1 LSGVVPEDGLQ
12 LGDVEG
18 FVFDVDGTLAKRG
31 SDGVTRPLPGAA
43 AVLERVRA
51 SGRPFV
57 LFTNASH
64 VPSSDLARGLR
75 EKGLP
80 VGDDEL
86 LTPPDS
92 AITYLL
98 RYHRDRPVLLFATDA
113 IRERIGAAGVPLAN
127 GEEAGVVL
135 VAHVDEIDIAS
146 LERAARAVS
155 AGAPLLT
162 CSYVRG
168 YAGGDGIIFSRGAMV
183 TAAIAKVS
191 GGRPRVVGKP
201 SRAAVAELRTHFGF
215 PTEKLV
221 VVGDDLDMDIALG
234 RLGGSRTVLVRSG
247 MSGSTLL
254 EQVPEH
260 RRPDAAIDSVAD
272 LLELL

>member
-1 LSGVVPEDGLQ
+1 VPENGLD

-43 AVLERVRA
+43 EVLDRVRA

-64 VPSSDLARGLR
+64 IPSRDLARGLR
-75 EKGLP
+75 DKGLP

-86 LTPPDS
+86 LTPVDS
-92 AITYLL
+92 AITYL
-98 RYHRDRPVLLFATDA
+98 RRHHGDHPVLLFATDA
-113 IRERIGAAGVPLAN
+113 INERMATAGIRLAS

-135 VAHVDEIDIAS
+135 VAHVDDIDVAS

-215 PTEKLV
+215 PTNRLV

-247 MSGSTLL
+247 MSGGSVL
-254 EQVPEH
+254 EHVPER
-260 RRPDAAIDSVAD
+260 RRPDAAINSVAD